1 MTRLWPSVFRR
12 SFFWFAGGET
22 STVQDDEVKTV

>member
-12 SFFWFAGGET
+12 SFFWSVGFET
-22 STVQDDEVKTV
+22 STVRDDGLKTV